1 MLDIRATGYTSP
13 VAEVDFSSV
22 SLSVELQSF
31 GDETGLVTGT
41 FRVYN
46 GNTGLLIH
54 TSEIVPLSLSA
65 GQTIVATALTDF
77 DPPAPLDD
85 TYFVNFDGNASN
97 ALVPDGIGIHLG
109 SFYFDVKPVGMGP
122 APAAHHA
129 THENGGSDELD
140 LTGLDADD
148 FLKTT
153 GINPLTA
160 YLDIVEMA
168 PPGNPLPNTARI
180 YAEDKLGHTLLSFR
194 DASGMVRKL
203 VRDSVF
209 IGYNGTAN
217 PIPALSAVRSVGS
230 FGGAP
235 SLDLAQ
241 ANAAATMPCIGITLE
256 AIAAATS
263 GRVMLAGLIENINTT
278 GLAAGTRCWISPAA
292 AGGLVFA
299 PPTWPNLRQEVA
311 TILVEHATLGSAEV
325 LTRSVFD
332 DGVIDFQGLMNHYS
346 RANGTA
352 SSATPTPNADTTDV
366 YYITAQAEAATFGA
380 PTGTPHNGQKL
391 IIRILDNGTARALA
405 WNAIYASRGATL
417 PATTVLGKTHYV
429 GLIYNSNTTTWDCV
443 AATAEA

>member
-1 MLDIRATGYTSP
+1 MLDIRATAYISP

-31 GDETGLVTGT
+31 GDETGLVTGC

-97 ALVPDGIGIHLG
+97 ALVPDGIDIHLG

-122 APAAHHA
+122 APEAHHA

-140 LTGLDADD
+140 LTGLDGDD

-168 PPGNPLPNTARI
+168 PPGNPLPDSARI
-180 YAEDKLGHTLLSFR
+180 YAEDSKGFTLLSFR
-194 DASGMVRKL
+194 DATGMVRKL
-203 VRDSVF
+203 VRDSV
-209 IGYNGTAN
+209 IIAKNVTGLS
-217 PIPALSAVRSVGS
+217 IPAMQPVYATGSVGNVPTI
-230 FGGAP
+230 AP
-235 SLDLAQ
+235 AR
-241 ANAAATMPCIGITLE
+241 ANAIGTMPSIGVTLE
-256 AIAAATS
+256 AIANNAH
-263 GRVMLAGLIENINTT
+263 GRVMQVGLIENVNTNAFNE
-278 GLAAGTRCWISPAA
+278 GNVLFVDAAT
-292 AGGLVFA
+292 AGAMTATA
-299 PPTWPNLRQEVA
+299 PTYPNIRQEIGTV
-311 TILVEHATLGSAEV
+311 LVKGIGNGALQVIA
-325 LTRSVFD
+325 RSMLYESI
-332 DGVIDFQGLMNHYS
+332 IDYQGLLNHYS
-346 RANGTA
+346 RTNGTA

-443 AATAEA
+443 AATVEA